1 MQKKF
6 DIADLI
12 ICDDSNLL
20 SLEFID
26 YLEHIQKN
34 SSLLLVNEYNDVDAN
49 FRFEKNF
56 KNKELEVVFKQANQ
70 QAKALRIISK
80 LLEEN
85 KSNEILVVGNNLSKR
100 KLNDDLDFFIADK
113 AVLLDSSRNLI
124 YQDLNNLLLCSYAEI
139 SAMSSKYVI
148 LLDVGEASLNEVE
161 YALNLAE
168 DTAYVIYEQS
178 SENIKILKEK
188 NV

>member
-1 MQKKF
+1 M
-6 DIADLI
+6 
-12 ICDDSNLL
+12 
-20 SLEFID
+20 
-26 YLEHIQKN
+26 
-34 SSLLLVNEYNDVDAN
+34 
-49 FRFEKNF
+49 
-56 KNKELEVVFKQANQ
+56 
-70 QAKALRIISK
+70 
-80 LLEEN
+80 
-85 KSNEILVVGNNLSKR
+85 
-100 KLNDDLDFFIADK
+100 DFFIADK